1 MDKKKIGGDGSL
13 EDSYIQGVVTISE
26 IATILGMVI
35 VLEIVT
41 VSRRDGDLYSLV
53 TILWM
58 ISILGMVSFLG
69 MVF

>member
-13 EDSYIQGVVTISE
+13 EDSYIQGVVTISD

-41 VSRRDGDLYSLV
+41 VV
-53 TILWM
+53 
-58 ISILGMVSFLG
+58 GMVIYI
-69 MVF
+69 VW